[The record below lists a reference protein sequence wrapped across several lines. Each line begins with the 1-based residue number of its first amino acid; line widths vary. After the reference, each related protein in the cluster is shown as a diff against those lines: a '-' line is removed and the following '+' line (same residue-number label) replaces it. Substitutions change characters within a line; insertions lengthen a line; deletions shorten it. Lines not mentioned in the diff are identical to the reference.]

1 MFKIMVCALSLILA
15 VSGCAT
21 LREAGIPYPSARVM
35 EVDLVGVSF
44 TSLTLQFD
52 VEVTNPY
59 GTPLPILGID
69 YAISTEGKRF
79 LEGGVE
85 SQQTIPSKGTGIV
98 PLAVKIP
105 FLTLRDVV
113 GEVKPGMTVPYRADL
128 GLKIN
133 APIVGSIRLPVD
145 KSGNLS
151 IPSLP

>member
-1 MFKIMVCALSLILA
+1 VILV

-21 LREAGIPYPSARVM
+21 LRKAGVPYPTARVLG
-35 EVDLVGVSF
+35 VDLAGVSL

-52 VEVTNPY
+52 VEVKNPY
-59 GTPLPILGID
+59 ATPLPILGID

-79 LEGGVE
+79 LEGGIE
-85 SQQTIPSKGTGIV
+85 SSQTIPSKESGVV

-113 GEVKPGMTVPYRADL
+113 GDVRPGMTIPYRADFD
-128 GLKIN
+128 LKVD
-133 APIVGSIRLPVD
+133 APVVGSIRLPVD
-145 KSGNLS
+145 TKGSVS